1 MNKFGDLLR
10 IRRQKSALT
19 QQQVGNLLGEE
30 LGDRGFSGA
39 AVSDWERGVSKIH
52 ADNRIVLVSL
62 LRVLHRHGGIQTI
75 EEADKLLEA
84 GNYRALDPEEQ
95 QRIFPD
101 QAVSHHQH
109 GEQAPVPLLW
119 TWMFNIPIEEWQALL
134 QKAQPGPEPVWPR
147 ILVALLRQRLDRLH
161 AAHALHVILWLW
173 IGLAAWILLIPSW
186 RWPFEDRGSAQLAL
200 VAYAVGTLILPAC
213 IAALVNTRDN
223 SFWQEHGLANTWVT
237 RLYVHQGASIGFHVG
252 YFGAFV
258 LGLFRYNLGL
268 PFSNLSNLLAL
279 TFPLLLGYASAH
291 LIPHNLFTAYQRL
304 RLSDG
309 AIFFIFPLVGP
320 GWACFLFEYYPILL
334 QHNLGLALFLA
345 SATLL
350 AVVTLLRKRNSK
362 EQDTVF

>member
-10 IRRQKSALT
+10 VHRQKSALT
-19 QQQVGNLLGEE
+19 QQQVGSLLGEV
-30 LGDRGFSGA
+30 LGDHGFSGA

-52 ADNRIVLVSL
+52 ADNRMVLVGL
-62 LRVLHRHGGIQTI
+62 LCVLHQHGGIQTS
-75 EEADKLLEA
+75 EEANELLEA
-84 GNYRALDPEEQ
+84 GNYRALDLKEQ
-95 QRIFPD
+95 QRVFPD
-101 QAVSHHQH
+101 QTAPRHQNR
-109 GEQAPVPLLW
+109 EQTPTSAIW
-119 TWMFNIPIEEWQALL
+119 AWMFNIPIEEWQALL

-161 AAHALHVILWLW
+161 ATHALHVLLWLW
-173 IGLAAWILLIPSW
+173 IGLAAWVLLIPSW
-186 RWPFEDRGSAQLAL
+186 RWWPFEDRGSAQLAL
-200 VAYAVGTLILPAC
+200 VAYAVGTLVLPTC

-223 SFWQEHGLANTWVT
+223 PFWQKHGLANTWAT

-268 PFSNLSNLLAL
+268 PFSNLSSLLAL
-279 TFPLLLGYASAH
+279 ALPLLLSYASAH

-320 GWACFLFEYYPILL
+320 GWGYFLFEYYPILL

-362 EQDTVF
+362 E

>member
-10 IRRQKSALT
+10 IIRKRSMLT

-30 LGDRGFSGA
+30 LGDHGFSGA

-52 ADNRIVLVSL
+52 ADNRMVLVGL
-62 LRVLHRHGGIQTI
+62 LHVLHQHGGIQTP
-75 EEADKLLEA
+75 EEANELLEA
-84 GNYRALDPEEQ
+84 GNYRALDAKEQ
-95 QRIFPD
+95 HRVFPD
-101 QAVSHHQH
+101 QTAARHQNR
-109 GEQAPVPLLW
+109 EQPPASAIW
-119 TWMFNIPIEEWQALL
+119 AWMFNIPIEEWQALL

-161 AAHALHVILWLW
+161 AAHVLRALLWLW

-186 RWPFEDRGSAQLAL
+186 RWPFENRESAQLAL

-213 IAALVNTRDN
+213 IAALINTRDN
-223 SFWQEHGLANTWVT
+223 PFWQEHGLANTWVM

-268 PFSNLSNLLAL
+268 PFSNLSSLLAL
-279 TFPLLLGYASAH
+279 ALPLLLSYASAH
-291 LIPHNLFTAYQRL
+291 LVPHNLFTAYQRL

-320 GWACFLFEYYPILL
+320 GWAYFLFEDHPILL

-362 EQDTVF
+362 E

>member
-1 MNKFGDLLR
+1 MTEFGKRLR
-10 IRRQKSALT
+10 ICRKKGGLT
-19 QQQVGNLLGEE
+19 QEKLGGLIGEA
-30 LGDRGFSGA
+30 LGDHGFSGA
-39 AVSDWERGVSKIH
+39 AVSDWERGASKIH

-62 LRVLHRHGGIQTI
+62 LRVLYQHGSIQTL
-75 EEADKLLEA
+75 EEADELLEA

-95 QRIFPD
+95 QRIFSY
-101 QAVSHHQH
+101 QAASHGRNGEKAPIPVMWIWLFNVS
-109 GEQAPVPLLW
+109 
-119 TWMFNIPIEEWQALL
+119 IEDWQTLVR
-134 QKAQPGPEPVWPR
+134 KAQPGPEPAWPR
-147 ILVALLRQRLDRLH
+147 ILVAFLRQRLDRLH
-161 AAHALHVILWLW
+161 ATHVLRALLWLW

-223 SFWQEHGLANTWVT
+223 PFWQEHGLANSWVT
-237 RLYVHQGASIGFHVG
+237 RLYVHQGASIGFQVG

-268 PFSNLSNLLAL
+268 PFSNLANLLVLA
-279 TFPLLLGYASAH
+279 FPLLLSYASAH
-291 LIPHNLFTAYQRL
+291 LVPHNLFTAYKRL

-309 AIFFIFPLVGP
+309 AIFFVFPLAGP
-320 GWACFLFEYYPILL
+320 GWGYFLFEYYPILL
-334 QHNLGLALFLA
+334 RHNLGLTLFLA

-350 AVVTLLRKRNSK
+350 AAVTILRKRNSK